1 MLYWVWEIDLALLNE
16 VVHLVLVAVE
26 ERGDAHDHLV
36 NQDTKRP
43 PVDGVVVAVTN
54 QHLWRKVFSS
64 AAETVGKLAVLYELG
79 KPEVSNQQVSYKS
92 LAEVL

>member
-1 MLYWVWEIDLALLNE
+1 MLYWVWEIDLALLDE

-43 PVDGVVVAVTN
+43 PVHGVVVSVTN
-54 QHLWRKVFSS
+54 QHLGRKVLGS
-64 AAETVGKLAVLYELG
+64 AAETVGKLTVLDELG
-79 KPEVSNQQVSYKS
+79 KPKVGNQQVS
-92 LAEVL
+92 